1 MSKVPRA
8 YRVSQQIRE
17 VIATELLNT
26 SDPRLELISI
36 ISVKAAADLRDATV
50 YWTVHDPE
58 DRKTAAAAGLKA
70 AKGWL
75 RSVMAKKL
83 ETRFVPNL
91 RFFYDNTLDAQEEI
105 DSLMR
110 KVDAKEGK
118 KAEESMEDMASE
130 E

>member
-17 VIATELLNT
+17 VVATELLNT

-50 YWTVHDPE
+50 YWTVHDPA
-58 DRKTAAAAGLKA
+58 DRKEAATAGLKA
-70 AKGWL
+70 AKGRL

-83 ETRFVPNL
+83 GTRFVPNL
-91 RFFYDNTLDAQEEI
+91 RFFYDNTLDAQDEI
-105 DSLMR
+105 DQLMQ

-118 KAEESMEDMASE
+118 KVEDPLEDITNEE
-130 E
+130 

>member
-50 YWTVHDPE
+50 YWTVHNPE
-58 DRKTAAAAGLKA
+58 DRKEAANAGLKA
-70 AKGWL
+70 AKGRL

-83 ETRFVPNL
+83 GTRFVPNL
-91 RFFYDNTLDAQEEI
+91 RFFYDNTLDAQDEI
-105 DSLMR
+105 DQLMQ
-110 KVDAKEGK
+110 KVDAKEGRK
-118 KAEESMEDMASE
+118 VEDSLEDIVNEE
-130 E
+130 

>member
-58 DRKTAAAAGLKA
+58 DRKSAATAGLKA
-70 AKGWL
+70 AKGRL

-83 ETRFVPNL
+83 GTRFVPNL
-91 RFFYDNTLDAQEEI
+91 RFFYDNTLDAQDEI
-105 DSLMR
+105 AQLMQ

-118 KAEESMEDMASE
+118 IVEDSLE
-130 E
+130 DTVNDE